1 MISAQR
7 AGKPVVKE
15 DRMGPLEG
23 VKVLDLS
30 AVVSGPLTG
39 AMLADQGAQVIK
51 VERLTGDIQR
61 NVGSKRNGYSGSF
74 HVLNRGKRSI
84 AVDLSSERGVKL
96 VRQLADSV
104 DVVVQNFRP
113 GVIDRLGLGYAALAG
128 SNPRII
134 FLSISGF
141 GQSGP
146 TAGKRAYDPI
156 IQMYSGIADVQGQKR
171 GEGPEQ
177 VNQLLMDKLTAYT
190 GFQAITAALYARE
203 KSGVGQHIELSM
215 LDTAVAFLWPDAGA
229 DNILLGE
236 DIDHHPPIR
245 AAGTVVQLVDGWG
258 AIMTLSDHEFAGL
271 CRALSLTEMAADSRF
286 NSLKGRQQNRQV
298 YVEVVKN
305 AVADAT
311 KGMTLAELTEKLD
324 AEHVPFAH
332 ARSLD
337 ELPSDAQIQAN
348 ALFYERVHPIAGLVR
363 EVRPAPIF
371 SGTPTVTGGFGPAI
385 GQDTRDILA
394 EAGLAE
400 DIEGLLRDG
409 VVGQASE

>member
-1 MISAQR
+1 
-7 AGKPVVKE
+7 
-15 DRMGPLEG
+15 MGPLEG

-39 AMLADQGAQVIK
+39 AMLADQGAEVIK

-84 AVDLSSERGVKL
+84 AVDLSTQRGIEL
-96 VRQLADSV
+96 IQQLAATV

-113 GVIDRLGLGYAALAG
+113 GVIDRLGLGYTQLALI
-128 SNPRII
+128 NPRII

-146 TAGKRAYDPI
+146 TASKRAYDPI
-156 IQMYSGIADVQGQKR
+156 IQMYSGIAHVQGQKR
-171 GEGPEQ
+171 GAGPEQ

-229 DNILLGE
+229 DDILLGDDVE
-236 DIDHHPPIR
+236 HHPAIR
-245 AAGTVVQLVDGWG
+245 AAGTVVELLDGWG
-258 AIMTLSDHEFAGL
+258 AIMTLSDHEFEGL
-271 CRALSLTEMAADSRF
+271 CRALSLTEIATDSRF
-286 NSLKGRQQNRQV
+286 NTLKNRQQHREA
-298 YVEVVKN
+298 YVDAIGKAIAN
-305 AVADAT
+305 AT
-311 KGMTLAELTEKLD
+311 KNMTLAELSDKLD

-332 ARSLD
+332 ARGLKD
-337 ELPSDAQIQAN
+337 LPSDAQVQAN
-348 ALFYERVHPIAGLVR
+348 GLFYERVHPVAGLVR
-363 EVRPAPIF
+363 EVRQAPIF
-371 SGTPTVTGGFGPAI
+371 SGTPTTTAGFGPTI
-385 GQDTRDILA
+385 GQDTRDILQ

-400 DIEGLLRDG
+400 DLDALLRAG
-409 VVGQASE
+409 IVAQG

>member
-1 MISAQR
+1 
-7 AGKPVVKE
+7 
-15 DRMGPLEG
+15 MGPLEG

-134 FLSISGF
+134 FPSISGF

-190 GFQAITAALYARE
+190 GFQAITAALYARYPST
-203 KSGVGQHIELSM
+203 SG
-215 LDTAVAFLWPDAGA
+215 
-229 DNILLGE
+229 
-236 DIDHHPPIR
+236 
-245 AAGTVVQLVDGWG
+245 
-258 AIMTLSDHEFAGL
+258 
-271 CRALSLTEMAADSRF
+271 
-286 NSLKGRQQNRQV
+286 
-298 YVEVVKN
+298 
-305 AVADAT
+305 
-311 KGMTLAELTEKLD
+311 
-324 AEHVPFAH
+324 
-332 ARSLD
+332 
-337 ELPSDAQIQAN
+337 
-348 ALFYERVHPIAGLVR
+348 
-363 EVRPAPIF
+363 
-371 SGTPTVTGGFGPAI
+371 
-385 GQDTRDILA
+385 
-394 EAGLAE
+394 
-400 DIEGLLRDG
+400 
-409 VVGQASE
+409 

>member
-1 MISAQR
+1 VQV
-7 AGKPVVKE
+7 AGKPAVE
-15 DRMGPLEG
+15 ERRMGPLEG

-61 NVGSKRNGYSGSF
+61 NVGSTRNGYSGSF

-84 AVDLSSERGVKL
+84 AVDLSSERGIKL
-96 VRQLADSV
+96 IQKLATSV
-104 DVVVQNFRP
+104 DVIVQNFRP
-113 GVIDRLGLGYAALAG
+113 GVIDRLGLGYANISLA
-128 SNPRII
+128 NPRII

-141 GQSGP
+141 GQTGP
-146 TAGKRAYDPI
+146 NASKRAYDPI

-190 GFQAITAALYARE
+190 GFQAVTAALYARE

-229 DNILLGE
+229 DNILQGD
-236 DIDHHPPIR
+236 DIDHHPAIR
-245 AAGTVVQLVDGWG
+245 AAGIVVQLVDGWG
-258 AIMTLSDHEFAGL
+258 AIMTLSDPEFAGL
-271 CRALSLTEMAADSRF
+271 CRALSLTALAADSRF
-286 NSLKGRQQNRQV
+286 NTLQGRQQHRLV
-298 YVEVVKN
+298 YVDVVRD
-305 AVADAT
+305 AVAAAT
-311 KGMTLAELTEKLD
+311 KGMSLAEITKKLD

-337 ELPSDAQIQAN
+337 DLPSDPQIQAN
-348 ALFYERVHPIAGLVR
+348 GLFYERTHPVAGRMR
-363 EVRPAPIF
+363 EVRPAPVF
-371 SGTPTVTGGFGPAI
+371 SGTPTSPGGFGPTI
-385 GQDTRDILA
+385 GQDTRDILM
-394 EAGLAE
+394 EAGLAADLE
-400 DIEGLLRDG
+400 QLLQDG
-409 VVGQASE
+409 IVGQA